1 MNYDEVL
8 EFMFNSLPMYQRI
21 GEAAYKADL
30 ITTEKLDE
38 YFKQPHQAFKTVHV
52 AGTNGKG
59 SVSHSIASIFQ
70 EARYKTGLYTS
81 PHLIDYRERIRV
93 NGEMISKEFVTAFIN
108 ENIKL
113 FTDLKPSFFEM
124 SVALAFE
131 YFRFCKVDVA
141 IIEVGMGGRLDST
154 NIIKPELSIIT
165 NIGFD
170 HTQFLGNT
178 LDKIAIEKAGIIK
191 QNIPIVI
198 GETQA
203 ETTDV
208 FINKAKEKNSKIIF
222 ADQNKNQIYKQVEF
236 SLTGSYQKKNLQ
248 TIISSIK
255 TLKEI
260 GFTLNNKDI
269 IEGLKNVVLNTGF
282 RGRWEITGQNP
293 LTICDTG
300 HNKEGLIYT
309 IKQLQGLNKAKI
321 RFVLGFVNDK
331 NVEDVFTLFPKNA
344 EYYFTKA
351 SVPRAMDENLLK
363 EIAEKFKLIGNAYPN
378 VMSAYKQAL
387 ADADTKDV
395 IFIGGSTFVVADY
408 LGDNEK
414 DLTTKYTKEALRTQR
429 KN

>member
-21 GEAAYKADL
+21 GKAAYKADL

-38 YFKQPHQAFKTVHV
+38 HFRHPHRSFKTIHV

-59 SVSHSIASIFQ
+59 SVSHSIASVFQ
-70 EARYKTGLYTS
+70 EAGYKTGLYTS

-93 NGEMISKEFVTAFIN
+93 NGEMITKEFVIDFIN
-108 ENIKL
+108 ESTEL
-113 FTDLKPSFFEM
+113 FKELEPSFFEM

-131 YFRFCKVDVA
+131 YFKFCKVDVA

-154 NIIKPELSIIT
+154 NIITPELSIIT

-170 HTQFLGNT
+170 HTQFLGNS

-191 QNIPIVI
+191 RSIPVII

-203 ETTDV
+203 ETSNA
-208 FINKAKEKNSKIIF
+208 FINIAKEKKSKIIF
-222 ADQNKNQIYKQVEF
+222 ADQNKNKINNKIEF
-236 SLTGSYQKKNLQ
+236 GLTGSYQKKNLQ
-248 TIISSIK
+248 TIISAIE
-255 TLKEI
+255 TLNEI
-260 GFTLNNKDI
+260 GFTITNDNI
-269 IEGLKNVVLNTGF
+269 IKGLKNVILNTGF
-282 RGRWEITGQNP
+282 RGRWEITGHNP

-300 HNKEGLIYT
+300 HNKEGLTYT
-309 IKQLQGLNKAKI
+309 IKQLKELNKIKI

-331 NVEDVFTLFPKNA
+331 NVEDVFTLFPKDA

-363 EIAEKFKLIGNAYPN
+363 ETAEPFNLKGNSYPN
-378 VMSAYKQAL
+378 VMSAYQQAL
-387 ADADTKDV
+387 ADSSAGDV

-408 LGDNEK
+408 LEGMEK
-414 DLTTKYTKEALRTQR
+414 QLTQ
-429 KN
+429 NI